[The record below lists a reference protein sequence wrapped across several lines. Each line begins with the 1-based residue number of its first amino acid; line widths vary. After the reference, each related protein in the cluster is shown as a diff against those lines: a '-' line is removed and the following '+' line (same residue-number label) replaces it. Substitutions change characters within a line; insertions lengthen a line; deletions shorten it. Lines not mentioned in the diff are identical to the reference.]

1 MILTAQEREQTGPE
15 SVTSEHG
22 ILVRRTLG
30 TKTVKV
36 SARKQVE
43 PGKVPRTLP
52 EIMAAYEKMIILQA
66 LKHNGFS
73 RAKTATSLGVRRALL
88 WRRMKLLRIDHTV
101 VPKGHG
107 GRPRKKVPYQF
118 EEFHEQL

>member
-1 MILTAQEREQTGPE
+1 MKI
-15 SVTSEHG
+15 
-22 ILVRRTLG
+22 
-30 TKTVKV
+30 VKV

-43 PGKVPRTLP
+43 PGKTPRTLP

-73 RAKTATSLGVRRALL
+73 RAMTAASLGVRRALL
-88 WRRMKLLRIDHTV
+88 WRRMKLLKLDYTV

-107 GRPRKKVPYQF
+107 GRPRKKVLSQ
-118 EEFHEQL
+118 EEIT